1 MKNIKGK
8 VKVAAIIVLL
18 LVSVF
23 LIFLSALL
31 IRTYTFTPAGSPEP
45 GSHRSMG
52 TALAAN
58 FTLQERHQLLANLK
72 GALRIATVTRSPT
85 DLSPAALAQLG
96 NYLPTVFPTVFSSDL
111 VQHEVIAN
119 YSHLFTVRGSNDSL
133 QPYMLIAHLD
143 VVPALAEEWEVP
155 PFSAE
160 ERNGYLYGRGTLDDK
175 SSVMGILQGLEFLLK
190 RGYKPCRAFYI
201 GFGHDEEV
209 GGNNGAR
216 NIARVLQSRG
226 TKLSFLLDE
235 GSAIFDGII
244 PGLDKPAALIAT
256 SEKGYVSIGLNV
268 STGTGHSSMP
278 PKETSIGILAAAVS
292 KLENN
297 PMPRMFGQGPESG
310 MFEHLSS
317 QLRFPL
323 NVVMANLWLFSSLV
337 GRITRFASTRAN
349 VAASLSAKFTIY
361 SWAGMSHS
369 NPPQDRKFGSQ
380 RSFVR
385 FVKFADSPAPHDDSC
400 HRWDQRIS
408 ALILAAQWQECFGQS
423 SPNLQDRNRA
433 SNLGNIKKR
442 GTMTLDIIGMWM
454 LGRMCGMMR
463 RTKIRKQHIRGSVK
477 IVGAS
482 KEVAEERLKWPGHM
496 EKEGGNV
503 VRSVQSNVIAPFARA
518 TVNFRLHP
526 AHTQEELLRQVKN
539 IISDERVKIDVLEN
553 NPSLPLSSYDG
564 NSFGYQVI
572 KGTIGNIFPEVAI
585 APGLC
590 VASTDTKHY
599 QNLTKELY
607 RFSPMILKKED
618 LSRIHGVNE
627 RISVKNYEEFVKFYF
642 QLMQHSDLWS
652 PTLSHCTSGDL

>member
-1 MKNIKGK
+1 M
-8 VKVAAIIVLL
+8 LR
-18 LVSVF
+18 
-23 LIFLSALL
+23 ALL
-31 IRTYTFTPAGSPEP
+31 IRTYTFSPAGSQAP
-45 GSHRSMG
+45 GSRRSVG
-52 TALAAN
+52 TAPAAN

-72 GALRIATVTRSPT
+72 GALRIATVSRSPD
-85 DLSPAALAQLG
+85 DLSPAALAQFG
-96 NYLPTVFPTVFSSDL
+96 DYLPTVFPTVFSSDL

-119 YSHLFTVRGSNDSL
+119 YSHLFTVHGSNDSL

-143 VVPALAEEWEVP
+143 VVPASAEEWEVP

-160 ERNGYLYGRGTLDDK
+160 EWNGYLYGRGTLDDK

-209 GGNNGAR
+209 GGNSGAR

-235 GSAIFDGII
+235 GSAIFNGII
-244 PGLDKPAALIAT
+244 PGLDQPAALIAT
-256 SEKGYVSIGLNV
+256 SEKGYVTIGLSV

-310 MFEHLSS
+310 LFEHLSS

-337 GRITRFASTRAN
+337 GR
-349 VAASLSAKFTIY
+349 
-361 SWAGMSHS
+361 M
-369 NPPQDRKFGSQ
+369 
-380 RSFVR
+380 
-385 FVKFADSPAPHDDSC
+385 
-400 HRWDQRIS
+400 
-408 ALILAAQWQECFGQS
+408 
-423 SPNLQDRNRA
+423 
-433 SNLGNIKKR
+433 
-442 GTMTLDIIGMWM
+442 
-454 LGRMCGMMR
+454 
-463 RTKIRKQHIRGSVK
+463 
-477 IVGAS
+477 
-482 KEVAEERLKWPGHM
+482 M
-496 EKEGGNV
+496 EKEPSTNAI
-503 VRSVQSNVIAPFARA
+503 VRTTTAVTEFHAGVKENVIAPFARA

-526 AHTQEELLRQVKN
+526 AHTPEELLRQVKN
-539 IISDERVKIDVLEN
+539 IISDERVKIDVLKN
-553 NPSLPLSSYDG
+553 SPSLPLSSYDD

-572 KGTIGNIFPEVAI
+572 KVTIGNIFPEVAI

-590 VASTDTKHY
+590 IASTDTKHY
-599 QNLTKELY
+599 QNLTNELY
-607 RFSPMILKKED
+607 RFSPVILKKED

-642 QLMQHSDLWS
+642 RLMQHSDLWS
-652 PTLSHCTSGDL
+652 PAFSHCASRDL

>member
-31 IRTYTFTPAGSPEP
+31 IRTYTFSPAGSQAP
-45 GSHRSMG
+45 GSRRSVG
-52 TALAAN
+52 TAPAAN

-72 GALRIATVTRSPT
+72 GALRIATVSRSPD
-85 DLSPAALAQLG
+85 DLSPAALAQFG
-96 NYLPTVFPTVFSSDL
+96 DYLPTVFPTVFSSDL

-119 YSHLFTVRGSNDSL
+119 YSHLFTVHGSNDSL

-143 VVPALAEEWEVP
+143 VVPASAEEWEVP

-160 ERNGYLYGRGTLDDK
+160 EWNGYLYGRGTLDDK
-175 SSVMGILQGLEFLLK
+175 SSVM
-190 RGYKPCRAFYI
+190 
-201 GFGHDEEV
+201 V
-209 GGNNGAR
+209 GGNSGAR

-235 GSAIFDGII
+235 GSAIFNGII
-244 PGLDKPAALIAT
+244 PGLDQPAALIAT
-256 SEKGYVSIGLNV
+256 SEKGYVTIGLSV

-310 MFEHLSS
+310 LFEHLSS

-337 GRITRFASTRAN
+337 GR
-349 VAASLSAKFTIY
+349 
-361 SWAGMSHS
+361 M
-369 NPPQDRKFGSQ
+369 
-380 RSFVR
+380 
-385 FVKFADSPAPHDDSC
+385 
-400 HRWDQRIS
+400 
-408 ALILAAQWQECFGQS
+408 
-423 SPNLQDRNRA
+423 
-433 SNLGNIKKR
+433 
-442 GTMTLDIIGMWM
+442 
-454 LGRMCGMMR
+454 
-463 RTKIRKQHIRGSVK
+463 
-477 IVGAS
+477 
-482 KEVAEERLKWPGHM
+482 M
-496 EKEGGNV
+496 EKEPSTNAI
-503 VRSVQSNVIAPFARA
+503 VRTTTAVTEFHAGVKENVIAPFARA

-526 AHTQEELLRQVKN
+526 AHTPEELLRQVKN
-539 IISDERVKIDVLEN
+539 IISDERVKIDVLKN
-553 NPSLPLSSYDG
+553 SPSLPLSSYDD

-572 KGTIGNIFPEVAI
+572 KVTIGNIFPEVAI

-590 VASTDTKHY
+590 IASTDTKHY
-599 QNLTKELY
+599 QNLTNELY
-607 RFSPMILKKED
+607 RFSPVILKKED

-642 QLMQHSDLWS
+642 RLMQHSDLWS
-652 PTLSHCTSGDL
+652 PAFSHCASRDL